1 MSPKQGNI
9 LVASDKPFV
18 SKHGLGTLDNFAT
31 SQPLMNTHATIGHR
45 TPLRTISLLFY
56 RSPCKVAWGPEGLS
70 FLCLQKLPSK
80 LDAAHIINQVS
91 LFNLQVPKDIHNI
104 FWITEKSQRKVFIFS
119 FFCCFLYRRKWSL
132 ASSTLTTLLC
142 DTHKP
147 LRYMACHRACPAQ
160 LFWTTR
166 ETGGEIPKARMGIR
180 RLKIFWDPQN
190 SGIFL
195 I

>member
-70 FLCLQKLPSK
+70 FLCLQKLPLK

-104 FWITEKSQRKVFIFS
+104 FWITEKSQRKVFSS
-119 FFCCFLYRRKWSL
+119 FFFFFTAESEPGFQH
-132 ASSTLTTLLC
+132 TDHILLC
-142 DTHKP
+142 NMHKP
-147 LRYMACHRACPAQ
+147 LTELTLHNCFEQLKRNWGGKSPKHAWGLEDSRFVEIHRTQ
-160 LFWTTR
+160 EF
-166 ETGGEIPKARMGIR
+166 
-180 RLKIFWDPQN
+180 
-190 SGIFL
+190 S
-195 I
+195 

>member
-70 FLCLQKLPSK
+70 FLCLQKLPLK

-104 FWITEKSQRKVFIFS
+104 FWITEKSQRKVFSS
-119 FFCCFLYRRKWSL
+119 FFFFLYSRKWTWL
-132 ASSTLTTLLC
+132 PAHRPHSSVQHAQT
-142 DTHKP
+142 P
-147 LRYMACHRACPAQ
+147 HRAYPAQ
-160 LFWTTR
+160 LFWTT
-166 ETGGEIPKARMGIR
+166 EEKLGGKIPKARMGIR
-180 RLKIFWDPQN
+180 RLKICWDPQN
-190 SGIFL
+190 SGIF
-195 I
+195 II